1 MVAVAVAKQK
11 IAHAEMNTGGI
22 NVFQPPPCI
31 KALPLHI
38 CRITQV
44 VLKINS
50 ILELLLC
57 WDSESHVP

>member
-22 NVFQPPPCI
+22 NVFHPPPYI

-44 VLKINS
+44 VFGDQ
-50 ILELLLC
+50 E
-57 WDSESHVP
+57 